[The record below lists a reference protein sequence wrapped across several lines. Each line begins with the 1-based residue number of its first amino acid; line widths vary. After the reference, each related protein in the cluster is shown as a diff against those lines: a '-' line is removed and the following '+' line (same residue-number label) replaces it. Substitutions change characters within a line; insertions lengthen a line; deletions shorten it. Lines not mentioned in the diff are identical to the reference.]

1 MDIQIRRVRRRLLWE
16 RAYEARTQRGHEK
29 ITERAKTPEPAQ
41 ALVEKRCFAKDG
53 LAMTNPQLQ
62 IEVRGDLII
71 ITHPAT
77 QFFCRLCEAEQSV
90 GACSQAPHRYRRQCV
105 ARPSLAGRQRQGARA
120 GGIGKA
126 TGLARLSPISFW
138 SCCYVLA
145 FADQCVGVLL
155 A

>member
-1 MDIQIRRVRRRLLWE
+1 
-16 RAYEARTQRGHEK
+16 
-29 ITERAKTPEPAQ
+29 
-41 ALVEKRCFAKDG
+41 
-53 LAMTNPQLQ
+53 MTNPQLQ

-77 QFFCRLCEAEQSV
+77 QFFAIYVKPNNRSELVLKRRTDTGDNVLLVQV
-90 GACSQAPHRYRRQCV
+90 WQAANDK
-105 ARPSLAGRQRQGARA
+105 ARELGW
-120 GGIGKA
+120 IGKA

-138 SCCYVLA
+138 SCCYILA

>member
-1 MDIQIRRVRRRLLWE
+1 MDIQIRRVRRQLLWE

-77 QFFCRLCEAEQSV
+77 QFFAIYVKPNNRSELV
-90 GACSQAPHRYRRQCV
+90 LKRRTD
-105 ARPSLAGRQRQGARA
+105 
-120 GGIGKA
+120 
-126 TGLARLSPISFW
+126 TG
-138 SCCYVLA
+138 
-145 FADQCVGVLL
+145 DNVLL
-155 A
+155 VQVWQAANDKARELGGLVKRRG

>member
-53 LAMTNPQLQ
+53 LAMTNPSASD
-62 IEVRGDLII
+62 RSSWGS
-71 ITHPAT
+71 HHHYPSGHA
-77 QFFCRLCEAEQSV
+77 FFCRLCEAEQSV
-90 GACSQAPHRYRRQCV
+90 GACSQTPHRYRRQCV

-126 TGLARLSPISFW
+126 TELARLSPFSFC
-138 SCCYVLA
+138 CCYLLA